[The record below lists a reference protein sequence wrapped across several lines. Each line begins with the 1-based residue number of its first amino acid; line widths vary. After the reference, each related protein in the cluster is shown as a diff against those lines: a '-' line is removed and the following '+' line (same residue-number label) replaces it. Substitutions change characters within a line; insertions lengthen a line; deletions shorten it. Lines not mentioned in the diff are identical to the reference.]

1 MAQERVVVCA
11 WSSVRQPIETDA
23 DLPFG
28 WIEIPSIMIG
38 VGDGE
43 SEEEESLHFSSY
55 DALSKWA
62 ASRALTA
69 KVGRKSPRVWT
80 SDRR

>member
-1 MAQERVVVCA
+1 VAQEHVVVCA
-11 WSSVRQPIETDA
+11 WTHTRQPISTDA

-28 WIEIPSIMIG
+28 WLEIPSIMVG

-43 SEEEESLHFSSY
+43 SEEEANLHFASF

-62 ASRALTA
+62 ASRALTG
-69 KVGRKSPRVWT
+69 KLPSKSPRVWT